1 MRIDKF
7 LSNLKYGS
15 RKQIKDFLVHHQIRV
30 NQEVIKNIDHE
41 INHLI
46 DEVFIDGIKV
56 FYQDEIN
63 LMIYKPKGYL
73 SATKDNY
80 HLVITSLLKE
90 PYNRFDYGIAGRLDL
105 DSEGLLIL
113 STNGKLIHEIM
124 HPKSHINKVYEV
136 ILDKKFIN
144 QEELFKGVYIK
155 DKDNELFLAKAIELE
170 VNDHYVKITI
180 DEGKFHQVKRMFKS
194 LNYEVLNL
202 KRIQIGNLKLNHLQP
217 GEYIEFRKEEL
228 YD

>member
-15 RKQIKDFLVHHQIRV
+15 RKQIKSFLNHHEVTIN
-30 NQEVIKNIDHE
+30 NQLIKNVSDE
-41 INHLI
+41 INPI
-46 DEVFIDGIKV
+46 EDELFIDGLKV

-80 HLVITSLLKE
+80 QSVVTSLLKE
-90 PYNRFDYGIAGRLDL
+90 PYNRFDYGIAGRLDI

-113 STNGKLIHEIM
+113 STNGNFVHEIM
-124 HPKSHINKVYEV
+124 HPKSHINKIYEV
-136 ILDKKFIN
+136 ILDKNFIHKD
-144 QEELFKGVYIK
+144 ELLEGVYIH
-155 DKDNELFLAKAIELE
+155 DKDNKLYLAKAIELIIL
-170 VNDHYVKITI
+170 DHHVTITI
-180 DEGKFHQVKRMFKS
+180 DEGKFHQVKRMFKK

-202 KRIQIGNLKLNHLQP
+202 KRIQIGNLKLGTLKP
-217 GEYIEFRKEEL
+217 GEYIEFRKENI
-228 YD
+228 

>member
-15 RKQIKDFLVHHQIRV
+15 RKQIKSFLNYHKVTIS
-30 NQEVIKNIDHE
+30 NQLKKNVSDE
-41 INHLI
+41 INPLK
-46 DEVFIDGIKV
+46 DELYIDGLKV

-80 HLVITSLLKE
+80 QSVVTSLLKE
-90 PYNRFDYGIAGRLDL
+90 PYNRFDYGIAGRLDI

-113 STNGKLIHEIM
+113 STNGNFVHEIM
-124 HPKSHINKVYEV
+124 HPKSHINKIYEV
-136 ILDKKFIN
+136 ILDKNFIHKD
-144 QEELFKGVYIK
+144 ELLEGVYIH
-155 DKDNELFLAKAIELE
+155 DKDNKLYLAKAIELIIL
-170 VNDHYVKITI
+170 DHHVTITI
-180 DEGKFHQVKRMFKS
+180 DEGKFHQVKRMFKK

-202 KRIQIGNLKLNHLQP
+202 KRIQIGNLKLSTLKP
-217 GEYIEFRKEEL
+217 GEYIEFRKENI
-228 YD
+228 